1 MYLDNIH
8 LSKRETITNGAKY
21 DFFIYNMLSLESKF
35 SDKKWGKGD
44 TVISK
49 EKDFLMLDQ
58 ETKKKLD
65 VKLRCSKKLD
75 DAMEGIDHLEAK
87 KVFKKCIKELESSGL
102 LFRKKQKAAKRPN
115 ERKRSPQPNGLEK
128 Q

>member
-35 SDKKWGKGD
+35 SDGKWGKGD

-58 ETKKKLD
+58 ETRKKLD

-102 LFRKKQKAAKRPN
+102 LFRKKAKSSQKTKP
-115 ERKRSPQPNGLEK
+115 KKTVSST
-128 Q
+128 

>member
-21 DFFIYNMLSLESKF
+21 DFFIYNMLSLERKF
-35 SDKKWGKGD
+35 SDGKWGKGD

-58 ETKKKLD
+58 ETRKKLD

-87 KVFKKCIKELESSGL
+87 KVFKKCIKELETSGL
-102 LFRKKQKAAKRPN
+102 LFRKKSKSSQKTKP
-115 ERKRSPQPNGLEK
+115 KKTVSPA
-128 Q
+128 

>member
-1 MYLDNIH
+1 MYCDNIH

-21 DFFIYNMLSLESKF
+21 DFFIYNMLSLERKF
-35 SDKKWGKGD
+35 SDRKSGYGKGD

-58 ETKKKLD
+58 ETRKKLD

-87 KVFKKCIKELESSGL
+87 KVFKKCIEELESSGL
-102 LFRKKQKAAKRPN
+102 LFRKKSKNSQKAKP
-115 ERKRSPQPNGLEK
+115 KKTVSPA
-128 Q
+128 